1 MNNKKKNVPKLRFPG
16 FTEPWEQRK
25 LGDIADRYDNFRIP
39 VASNLRV
46 AGNTPYYGANG
57 IQDYVEGYTH
67 DGEYVLLAED
77 GANDLKNYPV
87 QYVNGK
93 IWANNHVHVIKGK
106 DKIASNKYLKYS
118 ISQINVEPFLVGGS
132 RAKLNAEVMM
142 NLNINLPK
150 SYEEQTAIGDYFE
163 KLDNLITLHQRKL
176 ETLQKL
182 KKGLL
187 QQMFV

>member
-1 MNNKKKNVPKLRFPG
+1 M
-16 FTEPWEQRK
+16 
-25 LGDIADRYDNFRIP
+25 
-39 VASNLRV
+39 
-46 AGNTPYYGANG
+46 
-57 IQDYVEGYTH
+57 
-67 DGEYVLLAED
+67 LLAED

-163 KLDNLITLHQRKL
+163 KLDNLISLHQREHKFYIFSL
-176 ETLQKL
+176 IQIKISSPSLYL
-182 KKGLL
+182 YFLAL
-187 QQMFV
+187 V